1 MATRSALPPRRRGLP
16 EELVVWEILVRLPP
30 KPLLRCRLVCRAWRR
45 LTSTRGFLLA
55 HHRHQPSLPLVVGYG
70 CDGGSLLDI
79 LTLDRRDAARPRLH
93 PVVRLKN
100 AAHFVSAS
108 CDGILILNMTNCG
121 EFYYSVCNPTTRQ
134 FADLPMLTGF
144 FVMGFYQ
151 HRPTGEYRLLLYYQ
165 FRPEGSEDR
174 YACYVYT
181 LGSSEMPRCIGW
193 MEEVATCTAVVLL
206 HGSLHW
212 YNYKTDKILIFNTAS
227 ESFWSMR
234 QADKMNGNDL
244 FEIDGTLGIYF
255 CNDDA
260 TIVDIWV
267 LQDYKT
273 EFWSLKH
280 RIELPVPDIKGKL
293 DDGDDWSAMV
303 LSEDGDVLVLVYYRQ
318 WLLYIGTDGKLLA
331 SFQHDV
337 GCHYNTPL
345 KLKQSLVPHAFFPL
359 LKGYVVNARP
369 FI

>member
-16 EELVVWEILVRLPP
+16 EEIVVWEILVRLPP

-45 LTSTRGFLLA
+45 LTSTRDFLLA

-79 LTLDRRDAARPRLH
+79 LTLDRRDAARPGLH
-93 PVVRLKN
+93 PVARLKN

-108 CDGILILNMTNCG
+108 CDGILILNTTNYG

-174 YACYVYT
+174 YACYVCT

-193 MEEVATCTAVVLL
+193 MEEVAT
-206 HGSLHW
+206 
-212 YNYKTDKILIFNTAS
+212 
-227 ESFWSMR
+227 SM
-234 QADKMNGNDL
+234 
-244 FEIDGTLGIYF
+244 
-255 CNDDA
+255 
-260 TIVDIWV
+260 
-267 LQDYKT
+267 DYKT

-280 RIELPVPDIKGKL
+280 RVELPVPDIKGKL
-293 DDGDDWSAMV
+293 DDGDDWSAVV

-318 WLLYIGTDGKLLA
+318 WLLYIGTNGKLLA